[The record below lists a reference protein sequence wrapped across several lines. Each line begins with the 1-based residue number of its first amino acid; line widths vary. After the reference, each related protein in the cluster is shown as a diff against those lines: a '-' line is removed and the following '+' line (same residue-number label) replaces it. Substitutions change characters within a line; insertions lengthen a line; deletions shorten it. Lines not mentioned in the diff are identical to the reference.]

1 MRFTFYY
8 NVQELQRL
16 VEILKLTHELLS
28 EHVKMDAFP
37 LMMGEM
43 TETISLVSFS
53 GRVATQ
59 VINAPIVSYSPSQ
72 SLLCLDLFFSWH
84 RRMSTLIAFRD
95 LNICVCAQVFTE
107 LQNDFFP
114 NFILCTATQRFV
126 RSNKNYQRPLR
137 RPQSPQADPSFLCGT
152 QV

>member
-1 MRFTFYY
+1 MRFTLHY

-72 SLLCLDLFFSWH
+72 LLLCLSFS
-84 RRMSTLIAFRD
+84 
-95 LNICVCAQVFTE
+95 
-107 LQNDFFP
+107 
-114 NFILCTATQRFV
+114 
-126 RSNKNYQRPLR
+126 
-137 RPQSPQADPSFLCGT
+137 
-152 QV
+152 

>member
-1 MRFTFYY
+1 MRFTFYN

-37 LMMGEM
+37 LIMGEM

-59 VINAPIVSYSPSQ
+59 VHQHIN
-72 SLLCLDLFFSWH
+72 
-84 RRMSTLIAFRD
+84 
-95 LNICVCAQVFTE
+95 
-107 LQNDFFP
+107 
-114 NFILCTATQRFV
+114 
-126 RSNKNYQRPLR
+126 
-137 RPQSPQADPSFLCGT
+137 SFL
-152 QV
+152 QFKSLAAMPRSIF

>member
-1 MRFTFYY
+1 MNKIFRENLDFLFERFEAHDLCSIVVICLEILSKFVKFGICPYLTLKCSNITVIVIYY

-16 VEILKLTHELLS
+16 VENLKLTHELLS

-72 SLLCLDLFFSWH
+72 SLLCLDLSFS
-84 RRMSTLIAFRD
+84 
-95 LNICVCAQVFTE
+95 
-107 LQNDFFP
+107 
-114 NFILCTATQRFV
+114 
-126 RSNKNYQRPLR
+126 
-137 RPQSPQADPSFLCGT
+137 
-152 QV
+152 